1 MAQHL
6 GFFGNSTAG
15 LDVNATDSTG
25 FTPLMRAVQM
35 GDESLVTSL
44 LNEPAIDINYQSDSG
59 ESALTLAID
68 SDNVNITTRLLT
80 TLRDPHVSL
89 SSHHLLSD
97 TLVEALTSLD
107 IPALYENKNTAFM
120 RSLIYVGA
128 GASEDQVILSQ
139 KVLSFS
145 VAEGSDTNSGF
156 IAELFGLPTGENL
169 AQYDDVRFVIAD
181 VLRNARW
188 DLYDPLIDYY
198 EHLYQIPDY
207 DQDAYFFC
215 SDEDLDAY
223 CDDYD
228 QNYDTVVATHPFLI
242 ALECGYTQL
251 LEDFLAMDESCYLI
265 TSLYECRECI
275 LDLLPKL
282 DKHVLQVALS
292 DRTFCA
298 KIGLDS
304 RSLYIAA
311 VKSSS
316 CDMCSVLLAHVDAKV
331 PSDLLKMA
339 LEVNDDAMDC
349 VKCILA
355 SGRVV
360 VPLTDALSQAV
371 KEHLPETAAE
381 DTDGNAMLLA
391 LIDHPDLT
399 LSKADLLDLIKGPE
413 LSYDATV
420 GNTLGF

>member
-1 MAQHL
+1 MAQH

-15 LDVNATDSTG
+15 LDVNAVDSAG
-25 FTPLMRAVQM
+25 FTPLMHAVEM
-35 GDESLVTSL
+35 GDDSLVTSL
-44 LNEPAIDINYQSDSG
+44 LANPAIDINHQSDSG

-68 SDNVNITTRLLT
+68 SDNVSITKRLLI

-89 SSHHLLSD
+89 SSDYLLSD
-97 TLVEALTSLD
+97 TLVEALTSSD
-107 IPALYENKNTAFM
+107 IPALYENKNTAFI

-145 VAEGSDTNSGF
+145 VAEGSDTNTGF

-188 DLYDPLIDYY
+188 DLYNPLIDYY

-207 DQDAYFFC
+207 EKDAYFFC
-215 SDEDLDAY
+215 SADVLDAY
-223 CDDYD
+223 DDDYD
-228 QNYDTVVATHPFLI
+228 QDYDAMVATHPFLI

-275 LDLLPKL
+275 LDLLPKF
-282 DKHVLQVALS
+282 DKHVLQVVLS

-298 KIGLDS
+298 SIGLDS
-304 RSLYIAA
+304 HSLYVAA
-311 VKSSS
+311 VESSS
-316 CDMCSVLLAHVDAKV
+316 CDMCSVLLANVDAKV

-355 SGRVV
+355 SDRVV

-399 LSKADLLDLIKGPE
+399 LSKEDLLDLIKGPE
-413 LSYDATV
+413 LPYDSTV